1 MQLNNY
7 RNSRSRF
14 TGRLRTIDM
23 PESAIKNYYRMPSF
37 YTTHLDIMKKGG
49 ILTKSQRYRNFSEQ
63 AMLDKAKDYRKAV
76 QKMDDNLI
84 KLLLKMLS

>member
-1 MQLNNY
+1 
-7 RNSRSRF
+7 
-14 TGRLRTIDM
+14 
-23 PESAIKNYYRMPSF
+23 MPSF